1 MMGKFKD
8 IKMGDEVLVCVEIKI
23 PWGLGKG
30 FYCLKK
36 VEYTTNTQF
45 IIEGVRY
52 KKKDGFAIG
61 GYREKALSLGDKS
74 NNYNEDIAKDETKE
88 MNLFIKKK
96 DIWNAVRNIEIQ
108 MRNVS
113 IDTDI
118 TLLKEA
124 LTKADEL
131 QSLVAKMEF
140 YR

>member
-61 GYREKALSLGDKS
+61 RYREKALSLGDKS
-74 NNYNEDIAKDETKE
+74 NNYNEDIVKDETKE

-96 DIWNAVRNIEIQ
+96 DIWNAVCNIEIQ

-131 QSLVAKMEF
+131 QSLVAKMDF